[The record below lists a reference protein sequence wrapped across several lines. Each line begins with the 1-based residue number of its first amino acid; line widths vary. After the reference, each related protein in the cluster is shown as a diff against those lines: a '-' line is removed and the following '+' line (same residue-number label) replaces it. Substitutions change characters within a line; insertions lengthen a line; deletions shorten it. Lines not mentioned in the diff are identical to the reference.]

1 MSSRPLWAPD
11 PDQAAQ
17 TNLARFAA
25 GVGIDV
31 GADGGY
37 ERLHRWSVEDL
48 GGFWSAVWDF
58 CGVVASERGSAGVV
72 EAEHMSDVRFFDGA
86 RLNFAENLLAG
97 DDAETAMVFAN
108 EAGDYSETSR
118 GELRALVSRLAGA
131 MRAQGVGPGD
141 RVVCWMP
148 NVVEAYAVML
158 AAASIGAVFSSTSP
172 DFGTAGVLDRF
183 GQIEPVILI
192 AVDGYSYG
200 GQRFDCRERLAEIR
214 AGLPTVGVTVV
225 LNRTGL
231 DDPPSGTVD
240 FDAWIESH
248 PAGPIQFEQLPFDH
262 PLYVLY
268 SSGTTGR
275 PKCIVHR
282 AGGILLKHLCEH
294 QLHCDVRPG
303 DRVFY
308 FTTTGWMMWNWLASA
323 PASGAAAVV
332 WDGNP
337 VHPHPDTLFDLADRA
352 GVTLFGTSAR
362 YIDSLRKAGVS
373 PRRTHSLG
381 ALRTICSTGSPL
393 SPGAFGYIYNQV
405 KDDVHLASISGGT
418 DLCGC
423 LVAGDPT
430 GPVWSGEIQ
439 RPALGLDI
447 QVLDGDGSPLGRG
460 QFGELV
466 CASPF
471 PSQPLRFWGKGGD
484 ERYRA
489 AYYGRFEGRWH
500 QGDYICATEHG
511 GFVISGRSDAT
522 LNPGGVRIGTAEIYR
537 LVDAMDEVVESVV
550 VGQPVDGDTPAAG
563 EEGEAPVGGDTRVV
577 LFVKLADG
585 VVLDDDLEAAIRA
598 EIRAGA
604 TPRHVPEV
612 IGAVDDIPR
621 TRSGKTVELAVRDA
635 ICGRP
640 IANLEALANPEALD
654 QFRTNDNRP
663 AGPGAA

>member
-1 MSSRPLWAPD
+1 MGTRPLWTPD
-11 PDQAAQ
+11 RDKAAH
-17 TNLARFAA
+17 TNLARFSAAA
-25 GVGIDV
+25 GIDIV
-31 GADGGY
+31 AEGGY
-37 ERLHRWSVEDL
+37 ERLHRWSVQDP
-48 GGFWSAVWDF
+48 GAFWAAVWDF
-58 CGVVASERGSAGVV
+58 CGVVASERGSAPVV
-72 EAEHMSDVRFFDGA
+72 EAEHMADVRFFDGA
-86 RLNFAENLLAG
+86 RLNFAENLLHG
-97 DDAETAMVFAN
+97 VNDEVVMVFAD
-108 EAGDYSETSR
+108 ESGVYTKTSR
-118 GELRALVSRLAGA
+118 GQLRALVARLAGA

-141 RVVCWMP
+141 RVACWMP
-148 NVVEAYAVML
+148 NVPEAYAVML
-158 AAASIGAVFSSTSP
+158 AAASVGAVFSSTSP

-183 GQIEPVILI
+183 GQIEPVVLF
-192 AVDGYSYG
+192 AVDGYVYG
-200 GQRFDCRERLAEIR
+200 GQEFDCRERLGEIQ
-214 AGLPTVGVTVV
+214 AGLPTVEVTVV
-225 LNRTGL
+225 LSRL
-231 DDPPSGTVD
+231 HSEQCPPEGTVD
-240 FDAWIESH
+240 FDAWIEPH
-248 PAGPIQFEQLPFDH
+248 PPGAIQFEQLPFDH

-323 PASGAAAVV
+323 LASGAAAVV

-337 VHPHPDTLFDLADRA
+337 VHPSPYTLFDLVDRA

-362 YIDSLRKAGVS
+362 YIDSLRKARVA
-373 PRRTHSLG
+373 PRRTHGLST
-381 ALRTICSTGSPL
+381 LRTICSTGSPL
-393 SPGAFGYIYNQV
+393 SPDGFDYVYQEV
-405 KDDVHLASISGGT
+405 KADVHMASISGGT

-430 GPVWSGEIQ
+430 APVWSGEIQ

-447 QVLDGDGSPLGRG
+447 QVLDGDGSRLEIG

-466 CASPF
+466 CSSPF
-471 PSQPLRFWGKGGD
+471 PSQPLRFWGEGGD

-489 AYYGRFEGRWH
+489 AYFDRFEGRWH

-550 VGQPVDGDTPAAG
+550 VGQPVN
-563 EEGEAPVGGDTRVV
+563 GDTRVV
-577 LFVKLADG
+577 LFVKLMEG
-585 VVLDDDLEAAIRA
+585 IRLDEELQAAIRTI
-598 EIRAGA
+598 IRAGA
-604 TPRHVPEV
+604 SPRHVPEV
-612 IGAVDDIPR
+612 ICAVDDIPR

-640 IANLEALANPEALD
+640 IVNIEALDNPEALD
-654 QFRTNDNRP
+654 HFRNRP
-663 AGPGAA
+663 ELV

>member
-1 MSSRPLWAPD
+1 MSSRPLWV
-11 PDQAAQ
+11 PDQDQ
-17 TNLARFAA
+17 VSHTNLARFAA
-25 GVGIDV
+25 GVGIDI
-31 GADGGY
+31 AASGGF

-48 GGFWSAVWDF
+48 SGFWSAVWNF
-58 CGVVASERGSAGVV
+58 CGVVASEQGSAVV
-72 EAEHMSDVRFFDGA
+72 VKAEHNADVRFFDGA

-97 DDAETAMVFAN
+97 DDSEVALVFAD
-108 EAGDYSETSR
+108 ESGVYTEVSR
-118 GELRALVSRLAGA
+118 AELRGLVSRLAGA

-141 RVVCWMP
+141 RVACWMP
-148 NVVEAYAVML
+148 NVPEAYAVML

-183 GQIEPVILI
+183 GQIEPVLLF
-192 AVDGYSYG
+192 AVDGYVYG
-200 GQRFDCRERLAEIR
+200 GQRFDCQKRLAEIR
-214 AGLPTVGVTVV
+214 AGLPTVAVTVV
-225 LNRTGL
+225 LNRLGL
-231 DDPPSGTVD
+231 GERPPEGTVD

-248 PAGPIQFEQLPFDH
+248 STGSIQFEQLPFDH

-294 QLHCDVRPG
+294 QLHGDVRPG

-323 PASGAAAVV
+323 LASRAAAVA

-337 VHPHPDTLFDLADRA
+337 AHPGPEVLFDLVDRA
-352 GVTLFGTSAR
+352 GVTLFGVSAR
-362 YIDSLRKAGVS
+362 YIYSMRKAGVF
-373 PRRTHSLG
+373 PRRSHRLSS
-381 ALRTICSTGSPL
+381 LRTICSTGSPL
-393 SPGAFGYIYNQV
+393 APEGFDYVYEEV
-405 KDDVHLASISGGT
+405 KADVHLASISGGT

-447 QVLDGDGSPLGRG
+447 EVLDGDGSTTGPG

-471 PSQPLRFWGKGGD
+471 PSQPLSFWGPGGD

-489 AYYGRFEGRWH
+489 AYYERFKGRWH
-500 QGDYICATEHG
+500 QGDYVCSTVHG

-537 LVDAMDEVVESVV
+537 LVDAMDEVVECVV
-550 VGQPVDGDTPAAG
+550 VGQPMD
-563 EEGEAPVGGDTRVV
+563 GDTRVV
-577 LFVKLADG
+577 LFVKLSDG
-585 VVLDDDLEAAIRA
+585 VGLDDGLKASIRA
-598 EIRAGA
+598 SIRAGA
-604 TPRHVPEV
+604 TPRHVPAV
-612 IGAVDDIPR
+612 ICAVNDIPR

-635 ICGRP
+635 ISGRP
-640 IANLEALANPEALD
+640 IANIEALANPEALD
-654 QFRTNDNRP
+654 CFRNRP
-663 AGPGAA
+663 ELAWPRIS

>member
-1 MSSRPLWAPD
+1 MSSQPLWVPD
-11 PDQAAQ
+11 GDLAAQ

-25 GVGIDV
+25 GVGIDI
-31 GADGGY
+31 GADGGFQ
-37 ERLHRWSVEDL
+37 RLHRWSVEDL

-58 CGVVASERGSAGVV
+58 CGVVASERGSASVV
-72 EAEHMSDVRFFDGA
+72 EAEHMADVRFFDGA

-97 DDAETAMVFAN
+97 ADDETAMVFAD
-108 EAGDYSETSR
+108 ESGAHSEISR
-118 GELRALVSRLAGA
+118 GQLRAMVSRLAGA
-131 MRAQGVGPGD
+131 MRADGVGPGD
-141 RVVCWMP
+141 RVACWMP
-148 NVVEAYAVML
+148 NVPEAYAVML
-158 AAASIGAVFSSTSP
+158 AAASVGAVFSSTSP

-183 GQIEPVILI
+183 GQIEPVVLF
-192 AVDGYSYG
+192 AVDGYVYG
-200 GQRFDCRERLAEIR
+200 GQRFDCRDRLAEIR
-214 AGLPTVGVTVV
+214 AGLPTVAATVV
-225 LNRTGL
+225 LNRLGL
-231 DDPPSGTVD
+231 GEGPPQGTVD
-240 FDAWIESH
+240 FDAWLEPH
-248 PAGPIQFEQLPFDH
+248 PAGPLHFEQLPFDH

-303 DRVFY
+303 DRALY

-323 PASGAAAVV
+323 LASGAAAVV

-337 VHPHPDTLFDLADRA
+337 AHPSLDALFDVVDRA

-362 YIDSLRKAGVS
+362 YIDSLRKAEMS
-373 PRRTHSLG
+373 PRRTHGLG
-381 ALRTICSTGSPL
+381 TLRTICSTGSPL
-393 SPGAFGYIYNQV
+393 SPDGFNYVYDQV
-405 KDDVHLASISGGT
+405 KADVHLASISGGT

-430 GPVWSGEIQ
+430 SPVWPGEIQ

-447 QVLDGDGSPLGRG
+447 EVLDADGSPLGPG

-466 CASPF
+466 CSSPF
-471 PSQPLRFWGKGGD
+471 PSQPLRFWGEGGE

-489 AYYGRFEGRWH
+489 AYYERFGGRWH

-550 VGQPVDGDTPAAG
+550 VGQPVDGDT
-563 EEGEAPVGGDTRVV
+563 RVV
-577 LFVKLADG
+577 LFVKLVEG
-585 VVLDDDLEAAIRA
+585 VPLDDALEAAIRVA
-598 EIRAGA
+598 IRTGA
-604 TPRHVPEV
+604 TPRHVPAV
-612 IGAVDDIPR
+612 ICAVDDIPR

-635 ICGRP
+635 VRGRP
-640 IANLEALANPEALD
+640 IVNLEALANPEALD
-654 QFRTNDNRP
+654 HFRNRP
-663 AGPGAA
+663 ELA

>member
-1 MSSRPLWAPD
+1 MGSRPLWTPD

-17 TNLARFAA
+17 TNLIRFAA
-25 GVGIDV
+25 EVGIDIA
-31 GADGGY
+31 ADGGF
-37 ERLHRWSVEDL
+37 ERLHRWSVDEP
-48 GGFWSAVWDF
+48 GRFWSAVWDF
-58 CGVVASERGSAGVV
+58 CGVVASQRGSAPMVG
-72 EAEHMSDVRFFDGA
+72 AEHMADVRFFDGA
-86 RLNFAENLLAG
+86 RLNFAENLLKG
-97 DDAETAMVFAN
+97 DDDEIALVFAD
-108 EAGDYSETSR
+108 ESGAYTETTR
-118 GELRALVSRLAGA
+118 GQLRALVSRLAAA
-131 MRAQGVGPGD
+131 MRAEGVGPGD
-141 RVVCWMP
+141 RVACWLP
-148 NVVEAYAVML
+148 NVPEAYAVML
-158 AAASIGAVFSSTSP
+158 AAASVGAVFSSTSP
-172 DFGTAGVLDRF
+172 DFGAAGVLDRF
-183 GQIEPVILI
+183 GQIEPKLLV
-192 AVDGYSYG
+192 AVDGYAYG
-200 GQRFDCRERLAEIR
+200 GQRFDCTDRLAEIR
-214 AGLPTVGVTVV
+214 DGLSSLAATVV
-225 LNRTGL
+225 LNRTGS
-231 DDPPSGTVD
+231 DGPPKGAVD
-240 FDAWIESH
+240 FDAWIEPH
-248 PAGPIQFEQLPFDH
+248 PAGSIPFEQFPFDH

-323 PASGAAAVV
+323 LASRAAAVV

-337 VHPHPDTLFDLADRA
+337 VHPKPDTLFDMADQA

-373 PRRTHSLG
+373 PRQTHRLST
-381 ALRTICSTGSPL
+381 LRTICSTGSPL
-393 SPGAFGYIYNQV
+393 SPDGFDHVYNEV
-405 KDDVHLASISGGT
+405 KADIHLASISGGT

-430 GPVWSGEIQ
+430 SPVWPGEIQ

-447 QVLDGDGSPLGRG
+447 KVLGGDGTPLGPG

-466 CASPF
+466 CSSPF
-471 PSQPLRFWGKGGD
+471 PSQPLRFWGEGGD

-489 AYYGRFEGRWH
+489 AYYERFEGRWH

-511 GFVISGRSDAT
+511 GYVISGRSDAT

-550 VGQPVDGDTPAAG
+550 VGQPVDGDT
-563 EEGEAPVGGDTRVV
+563 RVV

-585 VVLDDDLEAAIRA
+585 AVLDDELQAAVRAAIRA
-598 EIRAGA
+598 GA
-604 TPRHVPEV
+604 SPRHVPAV

-635 ICGRP
+635 ICGHP
-640 IANLEALANPEALD
+640 ITNIEALANPEALD
-654 QFRTNDNRP
+654 HFRNRP
-663 AGPGAA
+663 ELA

>member
-1 MSSRPLWAPD
+1 MGSRPLWTPD
-11 PDQAAQ
+11 PEKAAQ

-25 GVGIDV
+25 VQGFDL
-31 GADGGY
+31 AAEEGY
-37 ERLHRWSVEDL
+37 ERLHRWSVDEL
-48 GGFWSAVWDF
+48 GAFWSAVWDF
-58 CGVVASERGSAGVV
+58 CGVVASERGSAPVV
-72 EAEHMSDVRFFDGA
+72 EAEHMADTRFFDGA

-97 DDAETAMVFAN
+97 GDGEIALVFADESGIYAET
-108 EAGDYSETSR
+108 TR
-118 GELRALVSRLAGA
+118 GQLRAQVSRLAEA
-131 MRAQGVGPGD
+131 MRAEGVGPGD
-141 RVVCWMP
+141 RVACWLP
-148 NVVEAYAVML
+148 NVGEAYAVML
-158 AAASIGAVFSSTSP
+158 AAASVGAVFSSTSP

-183 GQIEPVILI
+183 GQIEPRLLF
-192 AVDGYSYG
+192 AVDGYDYG
-200 GQRFDCRERLAEIR
+200 GQRFDCTERLAEIR
-214 AGLPTVGVTVV
+214 AGLPSLAATVV
-225 LNRTGL
+225 LNRTGS
-231 DDPPSGTVD
+231 DGPPEGTVD
-240 FDAWIESH
+240 FDAWIEPH
-248 PAGPIQFEQLPFDH
+248 PTGAIQFEQLPFDH

-323 PASGAAAVV
+323 LSSRAAAVV

-337 VHPHPDTLFDLADRA
+337 VHPKPDTLFDLADQA
-352 GVTLFGTSAR
+352 GITLFGTSAR

-373 PRRTHSLG
+373 PRRTHRLST
-381 ALRTICSTGSPL
+381 LRTICSTGSPL
-393 SPGAFGYIYNQV
+393 SPDGFDYVYNEV
-405 KDDVHLASISGGT
+405 KADVHLASISGGT

-430 GPVWSGEIQ
+430 APVWTGEIQ

-447 QVLDGDGSPLGRG
+447 EVLDSDGTPHGPG

-466 CASPF
+466 CSSPF
-471 PSQPLRFWGKGGD
+471 PSQPLRFWGEGGD

-489 AYYGRFEGRWH
+489 AYYERFEGRWH

-537 LVDAMDEVVESVV
+537 LVDAMDEVAESVV
-550 VGQPVDGDTPAAG
+550 VGQPV
-563 EEGEAPVGGDTRVV
+563 GGDIRVV

-585 VVLDDDLEAAIRA
+585 VALDDNLEASIRAAIRA
-598 EIRAGA
+598 GA
-604 TPRHVPEV
+604 SPRHVPAV
-612 IGAVDDIPR
+612 IAAVDDIPR

-635 ICGRP
+635 ISGRP
-640 IANLEALANPEALD
+640 ITNIEALANPEALD
-654 QFRTNDNRP
+654 HFRNR
-663 AGPGAA
+663 AV

>member
-1 MSSRPLWAPD
+1 MLDR
-11 PDQAAQ
+11 DQASQ

-25 GVGIDV
+25 GVGIDL
-31 GADGGY
+31 GADRGY

-58 CGVVASERGSAGVV
+58 CGVVASDRGSVAVV
-72 EAEHMSDVRFFDGA
+72 EADHNADVRFFPDA
-86 RLNFAENLLAG
+86 RLNFAENLLDGG
-97 DDAETAMVFAN
+97 DDDIAMVFAD
-108 EAGDYSETSR
+108 ESGAHIETTR
-118 GELRALVSRLAGA
+118 GHLRALVSRLASA
-131 MRAQGVGPGD
+131 MRAQGVSPGD
-141 RVVCWMP
+141 RVACWMP
-148 NVVEAYAVML
+148 NVPEAYAVML
-158 AAASIGAVFSSTSP
+158 ASASVGAVFSSTSP

-183 GQIEPVILI
+183 GQIEPVILF
-192 AVDGYSYG
+192 AVDGYVYG
-200 GQRFDCRERLAEIR
+200 GNQFDCRERLAEVR
-214 AGLPTVGVTVV
+214 AGLPTLAATVM
-225 LNRTGL
+225 LNRTGPG
-231 DDPPSGTVD
+231 DPPEGTED
-240 FDAWIESH
+240 FDAWIEPH

-323 PASGAAAVV
+323 MASGAAAVV

-337 VHPHPDTLFDLADRA
+337 AHPSLDALFDVVDRA

-362 YIDSLRKAGVS
+362 YIDSLRKAGMS
-373 PRRTHSLG
+373 PRHTHRLD
-381 ALRTICSTGSPL
+381 ALRTVCSTGSPL
-393 SPGAFGYIYNQV
+393 SPDGFEYIYSQV
-405 KDDVHLASISGGT
+405 KTDVHLASISGGT

-447 QVLDGDGSPLGRG
+447 QVLDGDGSPLGPG

-466 CASPF
+466 CSSPF
-471 PSQPLRFWGKGGD
+471 PSQPLRFWGEGGD

-489 AYYGRFEGRWH
+489 AYFEQFEGRWH
-500 QGDYICATEHG
+500 QGDYISASDHG

-537 LVDAMDEVVESVV
+537 LVDAMEEVVESVV
-550 VGQPVDGDTPAAG
+550 VGQPVDGDT
-563 EEGEAPVGGDTRVV
+563 RVV
-577 LFVKLADG
+577 LFVKLVEG
-585 VVLDDDLEAAIRA
+585 VDLDEELQAAIRA
-598 EIRAGA
+598 AIRAGA
-604 TPRHVPEV
+604 TPRHVPAV
-612 IGAVDDIPR
+612 ICAVDDIPR

-635 ICGRP
+635 IRGQS
-640 IANLEALANPEALD
+640 IANIEALDNPEALD
-654 QFRTNDNRP
+654 YFRNRSEL
-663 AGPGAA
+663 A

>member
-1 MSSRPLWAPD
+1 MGSHPLWTPNRDKVAH
-11 PDQAAQ
+11 
-17 TNLARFAA
+17 TSLARFAA
-25 GVGIDV
+25 GVGFDIV
-31 GADGGY
+31 ADGGY
-37 ERLHRWSVEDL
+37 ERLHRWSVDDL

-58 CGVVASERGSAGVV
+58 CGVVASEQGSAPVV
-72 EAEHMSDVRFFDGA
+72 DAEHMADVRFFNGA
-86 RLNFAENLLAG
+86 RLNFAENLLDGG
-97 DDAETAMVFAN
+97 DDEIAVVFAD
-108 EAGDYSETSR
+108 ESGVYTETTR
-118 GELRALVSRLAGA
+118 GQLRALVSRLAGA

-141 RVVCWMP
+141 RVACWMP
-148 NVVEAYAVML
+148 NVPEAYAVML
-158 AAASIGAVFSSTSP
+158 AAASVGAVFSSTSP
-172 DFGTAGVLDRF
+172 DFGAAGVLDRF
-183 GQIEPVILI
+183 GQIEPVMLF
-192 AVDGYSYG
+192 AVDGYVYG
-200 GQRFDCRERLAEIR
+200 GQRFDCRERPGQIQ
-214 AGLPTVGVTVV
+214 AGLPTVEVTVV
-225 LNRTGL
+225 LNRS
-231 DDPPSGTVD
+231 DPHHDPPEDTVD
-240 FDAWIESH
+240 FNAWIESH
-248 PAGPIQFEQLPFDH
+248 LPGPIQFEQLPFDH

-303 DRVFY
+303 DRVLY
-308 FTTTGWMMWNWLASA
+308 FTTTGWMMWNWLASSL
-323 PASGAAAVV
+323 ASGAAAVV

-337 VHPHPDTLFDLADRA
+337 VHPSPDTLFDLVDRA

-373 PRRTHSLG
+373 PRRTHRLG
-381 ALRTICSTGSPL
+381 TLRTICSTGSPL
-393 SPGAFGYIYNQV
+393 SPDGFDYVYRQV
-405 KDDVHLASISGGT
+405 KADVHLASISGGT

-430 GPVWSGEIQ
+430 APVWSGEIQ

-447 QVLDGDGSPLGRG
+447 QVLDGDGSPLGPG
-460 QFGELV
+460 QFGEMV
-466 CASPF
+466 CSSPF
-471 PSQPLRFWGKGGD
+471 PSQPLRFWGEGGD

-489 AYYGRFEGRWH
+489 AYFERFEGRWH

-550 VGQPVDGDTPAAG
+550 VGQPVDGDT
-563 EEGEAPVGGDTRVV
+563 RVV

-585 VVLDDDLEAAIRA
+585 IRLDDRLEAAIRA
-598 EIRAGA
+598 VIRAGA
-604 TPRHVPEV
+604 TPRHVPAV

-635 ICGRP
+635 IGGRP
-640 IANLEALANPEALD
+640 IANIEALANPEALEE
-654 QFRTNDNRP
+654 FRRARALLDE
-663 AGPGAA
+663 

>member
-1 MSSRPLWAPD
+1 MNSRPLWAPD
-11 PDQAAQ
+11 RDQAAQ
-17 TNLARFAA
+17 TNLARFAT
-25 GVGIDV
+25 GVGIDI
-31 GADGGY
+31 GAEGGFQ
-37 ERLHRWSVEDL
+37 RLHRWSVEEL

-58 CGVVASERGSAGVV
+58 CGVVASERGSASVV
-72 EAEHMSDVRFFDGA
+72 VSEHMADVRFFDGA

-97 DDAETAMVFAN
+97 AGDEIAIVFAD
-108 EAGDYSETSR
+108 ESGSYSETSR

-141 RVVCWMP
+141 RVACWMP
-148 NVVEAYAVML
+148 NVPEAYAVML
-158 AAASIGAVFSSTSP
+158 AAASVGAVFSSTSP

-183 GQIEPVILI
+183 GQIEPVVLF
-192 AVDGYSYG
+192 AVDGYVYG
-200 GQRFDCRERLAEIR
+200 GQRFDCRDRLAEIR
-214 AGLPTVGVTVV
+214 GGLPTVAATVV
-225 LNRTGL
+225 LDRLGL
-231 DDPPSGTVD
+231 GERPPQGTVG
-240 FDAWIESH
+240 FDAWLE
-248 PAGPIQFEQLPFDH
+248 PYRAGPIHFEQLPFDH

-294 QLHCDVRPG
+294 QLHCDVRSG

-323 PASGAAAVV
+323 MASGAAAVV

-337 VHPHPDTLFDLADRA
+337 VHPSPDTLFDLVDRA
-352 GVTLFGTSAR
+352 GITLFGTSAR
-362 YIDSLRKAGVS
+362 FIDSLRKAGVS
-373 PRRTHSLG
+373 PRSTHRLNR
-381 ALRTICSTGSPL
+381 LRTICSTGSPL
-393 SPGAFGYIYNQV
+393 SPDGFDYVYREV

-430 GPVWSGEIQ
+430 APVWTGEIQ

-447 QVLDGDGSPLGRG
+447 QVLDGHGSPLGPG

-466 CASPF
+466 CSSPF
-471 PSQPLRFWGKGGD
+471 PSQPLRFWGEGGD

-489 AYYGRFEGRWH
+489 AYFDRFEGRWH

-550 VGQPVDGDTPAAG
+550 VGQPID
-563 EEGEAPVGGDTRVV
+563 GDTRVV
-577 LFVKLADG
+577 LFVKLADSIR
-585 VVLDDDLEAAIRA
+585 LDEELQAAIRA
-598 EIRAGA
+598 VIRAGA
-604 TPRHVPEV
+604 SPRHVPAV
-612 IGAVDDIPR
+612 ICAVDDIPR

-635 ICGRP
+635 VGGRP
-640 IANLEALANPEALD
+640 IVNIEALANPEALD
-654 QFRTNDNRP
+654 HFRNRP
-663 AGPGAA
+663 ELA

>member
-1 MSSRPLWAPD
+1 MSRPPLWAPD
-11 PDQAAQ
+11 RDQVLQ

-25 GVGIDV
+25 EVGIDIA
-31 GADGGY
+31 ADGGY
-37 ERLHRWSVEDL
+37 ERLHRWSVEDG

-58 CGVVASERGSAGVV
+58 GGVVASERGSTTVV
-72 EAEHMSDVRFFDGA
+72 EAEHLADVRFFEGA
-86 RLNFAENLLAG
+86 RLNFAENLLDG
-97 DDAETAMVFAN
+97 RDADTAIIFAD
-108 EAGDYSETSR
+108 ESGAHIEMSR
-118 GELRALVSRLAGA
+118 GELRVLVSRLAGA
-131 MRAQGVGPGD
+131 MRAAGVEPGD
-141 RVVCWMP
+141 RVACWMP
-148 NVVEAYAVML
+148 NVPEAYAVML
-158 AAASIGAVFSSTSP
+158 ATASVGAVFSSTSP

-183 GQIEPVILI
+183 GQIEPVMLF
-192 AVDGYSYG
+192 AVDGYVYG
-200 GQRFDCRERLAEIR
+200 GQRFDCRERLAQIS
-214 AGLPTVGVTVV
+214 AGLPTVVTTVV
-225 LNRTGL
+225 LNRTGTGES
-231 DDPPSGTVD
+231 PPVGAAD
-240 FDAWIESH
+240 FDDWIEPH
-248 PAGPIQFEQLPFDH
+248 VAGPIDFEQLPFDH

-308 FTTTGWMMWNWLASA
+308 FTTTGWMMWNWLASTL
-323 PASGAAAVV
+323 ASGAAAVV

-337 VHPHPDTLFDLADRA
+337 AHPSLDALFDMVDRA

-362 YIDSLRKAGVS
+362 YIDSLRKAAMS
-373 PRRTHSLG
+373 PRRTHNLG
-381 ALRTICSTGSPL
+381 TLRTICSTGSPL
-393 SPGAFGYIYNQV
+393 SPDGFDYAYEQV
-405 KDDVHLASISGGT
+405 KADVHLASISGGT

-430 GPVWSGEIQ
+430 APVWPGEIQ

-447 QVLDGDGSPLGRG
+447 QVLGRDGTPQQPG

-466 CASPF
+466 CSSPF
-471 PSQPLRFWGKGGD
+471 PSQPLRFWGGGGD

-489 AYYGRFEGRWH
+489 AYYERFEGRWH

-511 GFVISGRSDAT
+511 GYVISGRSDAT

-550 VGQPVDGDTPAAG
+550 VGQPVDGDT
-563 EEGEAPVGGDTRVV
+563 RVV
-577 LFVKLADG
+577 LFVKLVEGAH
-585 VVLDDDLEAAIRA
+585 LDDDLEAAIRA
-598 EIRAGA
+598 NIRSGA
-604 TPRHVPEV
+604 TPRHVPAV

-621 TRSGKTVELAVRDA
+621 TRSGKTVELAVLDA

-640 IANLEALANPEALD
+640 IANIEALANPEALD
-654 QFRTNDNRP
+654 HFRNRP
-663 AGPGAA
+663 ELA

>member
-11 PDQAAQ
+11 GDQASQ
-17 TNLARFAA
+17 TNLARFGA
-25 GVGIDV
+25 GVGIDI

-37 ERLHRWSVEDL
+37 DRLHRWSVEDL

-58 CGVVASERGSAGVV
+58 CGVVASERGSAPVV
-72 EAEHMSDVRFFDGA
+72 GAEHMADVRFFDGA

-97 DDAETAMVFAN
+97 DDDHTAMVFAD
-108 EAGDYSETSR
+108 ESGAHAEMSR

-131 MRAQGVGPGD
+131 MRAQGVGSGD
-141 RVVCWMP
+141 RVACWMP
-148 NVVEAYAVML
+148 NVPEAYAVML
-158 AAASIGAVFSSTSP
+158 AASSVGALFSSTSP
-172 DFGTAGVLDRF
+172 DFGAAGVLDRF
-183 GQIEPVILI
+183 GQIEPVLLF
-192 AVDGYSYG
+192 AVDGYDYG
-200 GQRFDCRERLAEIR
+200 GQRFDCRERLVQIR
-214 AGLPTVGVTVV
+214 AGLPTVAVTVV
-225 LNRTGL
+225 LNRTGGEG
-231 DDPPSGTVD
+231 PPDGAAD
-240 FDAWIESH
+240 FDAWIEPHLS
-248 PAGPIQFEQLPFDH
+248 GPIRFEQLPFDH

-282 AGGILLKHLCEH
+282 AGGVLLKHLCEH

-323 PASGAAAVV
+323 LASQATAVV

-337 VHPHPDTLFDLADRA
+337 AYPGPDALFDVVDRA
-352 GVTLFGTSAR
+352 GVTLFGVSAR

-373 PRRTHSLG
+373 PRRTHRLST
-381 ALRTICSTGSPL
+381 LRTICSTGSPL
-393 SPGAFGYIYNQV
+393 SPDGFDYVYDQV
-405 KDDVHLASISGGT
+405 KADVHLASISGGT

-430 GPVWSGEIQ
+430 GPVWPGEIQ
-439 RPALGLDI
+439 RPALGMAIEVVDS
-447 QVLDGDGSPLGRG
+447 GGSPLGPG

-471 PSQPLRFWGKGGD
+471 PSQPLRFWGEGGD

-489 AYYGRFEGRWH
+489 AYYERFEGRWH

-537 LVDAMDEVVESVV
+537 LVDAMDEVAESVV
-550 VGQPVDGDTPAAG
+550 VGQPMV
-563 EEGEAPVGGDTRVV
+563 GDTRVV
-577 LFVKLADG
+577 LFVKLADC
-585 VVLDDDLEAAIRA
+585 VHLDDGLEAAIRA
-598 EIRAGA
+598 NIRAGA
-604 TPRHVPEV
+604 SPRHVPAV
-612 IGAVDDIPR
+612 ICAVDDIPR
-621 TRSGKTVELAVRDA
+621 TRSGKTMELAVRDA
-635 ICGRP
+635 ISGRP
-640 IANLEALANPEALD
+640 IANIEALANPEALD
-654 QFRTNDNRP
+654 YFRNRP
-663 AGPGAA
+663 ELA

>member
-1 MSSRPLWAPD
+1 MSSRPLWAPGR
-11 PDQAAQ
+11 DQASQ

-25 GVGIDV
+25 GVGIDI
-31 GADGGY
+31 GANGGY

-58 CGVVASERGSAGVV
+58 CGVVASERGSAPVV
-72 EAEHMSDVRFFDGA
+72 EADYMADVRFFDGA
-86 RLNFAENLLAG
+86 RLNFAENLLSG
-97 DDAETAMVFAN
+97 DDEETAMVFVDESGAHA
-108 EAGDYSETSR
+108 EMSW
-118 GELRALVSRLAGA
+118 GELRALVSRLAGT
-131 MRAQGVGPGD
+131 MRALGVGPSD
-141 RVVCWMP
+141 RVACWMP
-148 NVVEAYAVML
+148 NVPEAYAVML

-183 GQIEPVILI
+183 GQIEPVMLF
-192 AVDGYSYG
+192 AVDGYVYG
-200 GQRFDCRERLAEIR
+200 GQRFDCRERLVEIR
-214 AGLPTVGVTVV
+214 AGLPTVAATVV
-225 LNRTGL
+225 LDRSGGG
-231 DDPPSGTVD
+231 DPPDGTVD
-240 FDAWIESH
+240 FDAWIEPH
-248 PAGPIQFEQLPFDH
+248 PAGPIRFEQLPFDH

-282 AGGILLKHLCEH
+282 AGGVLLKHLCEH

-323 PASGAAAVV
+323 LASKAAAVV

-337 VHPHPDTLFDLADRA
+337 AHPGPDALFDLVDRA
-352 GVTLFGTSAR
+352 GVTLFGVSAR

-373 PRRTHSLG
+373 PRRSHRLST
-381 ALRTICSTGSPL
+381 LRTICSTGSPL
-393 SPGAFGYIYNQV
+393 SSDGFDYVYSQV
-405 KDDVHLASISGGT
+405 KGDVHLASISGGT

-423 LVAGDPT
+423 LVAGDPS

-447 QVLDGDGSPLGRG
+447 QVVNGHGSPLGAG

-471 PSQPLRFWGKGGD
+471 PSQPLRFWGEGGH

-489 AYYGRFEGRWH
+489 AYYERFEGRWH
-500 QGDYICATEHG
+500 QGDYISATEHG

-537 LVDAMDEVVESVV
+537 LVDAMDDVVESVV
-550 VGQPVDGDTPAAG
+550 VGQPMVGDSPVVFQ
-563 EEGEAPVGGDTRVV
+563 EGKDPTGSDTRVV
-577 LFVKLADG
+577 LFVKLVEG
-585 VVLDDDLEAAIRA
+585 VRLDDGLEAAIRA
-598 EIRAGA
+598 NIRAGA
-604 TPRHVPEV
+604 SPRHVPAV
-612 IGAVDDIPR
+612 ICAVDDIPR

-635 ICGRP
+635 ISGRP
-640 IANLEALANPEALD
+640 IANIEALANPEALD
-654 QFRTNDNRP
+654 FFRNRP
-663 AGPGAA
+663 ELA

>member
-1 MSSRPLWAPD
+1 MGTRPLWTPD
-11 PDQAAQ
+11 RDKAAH
-17 TNLARFAA
+17 TNLARFGAAA
-25 GVGIDV
+25 GIDIV
-31 GADGGY
+31 AEGGY
-37 ERLHRWSVEDL
+37 ERLHRWSVQDP
-48 GGFWSAVWDF
+48 GAFWAAVWDF
-58 CGVVASERGSAGVV
+58 CGVVASERGSAPVV
-72 EAEHMSDVRFFDGA
+72 EAEHMADVRFFDGA
-86 RLNFAENLLAG
+86 RLNFAENLLDGG
-97 DDAETAMVFAN
+97 DDEVAMVFAD
-108 EAGDYSETSR
+108 ESGVYTETTR
-118 GELRALVSRLAGA
+118 GQLRALVSRLAGA

-141 RVVCWMP
+141 RVACWMP
-148 NVVEAYAVML
+148 NVPEAYAVML
-158 AAASIGAVFSSTSP
+158 AAASVGAVFSSTSP

-183 GQIEPVILI
+183 GQIEPVVLF
-192 AVDGYSYG
+192 AVDGYVYG
-200 GQRFDCRERLAEIR
+200 GQEFDCRERLGEIQ
-214 AGLPTVGVTVV
+214 AGLPTVEVTVV
-225 LNRTGL
+225 LSRL
-231 DDPPSGTVD
+231 HSEQSPPEGTVD
-240 FDAWIESH
+240 FDAWIEPH
-248 PAGPIQFEQLPFDH
+248 PPGAIQFEQLSFDH

-323 PASGAAAVV
+323 LASGAAAVV

-337 VHPHPDTLFDLADRA
+337 VHPSPDTLFDLVDRA

-362 YIDSLRKAGVS
+362 YIDSLRKARVA
-373 PRRTHSLG
+373 PRRTHRLS

-393 SPGAFGYIYNQV
+393 SPDGFDYVYQEV
-405 KDDVHLASISGGT
+405 KADVHMASISGGT

-430 GPVWSGEIQ
+430 APVWPGEIQ

-447 QVLDGDGSPLGRG
+447 QVLDGDGSRFEIG

-466 CASPF
+466 CSSPF
-471 PSQPLRFWGKGGD
+471 PSQPLRFWGEGGD

-489 AYYGRFEGRWH
+489 AYFDRFEGRWH

-537 LVDAMDEVVESVV
+537 LVDAMDDVVESVV
-550 VGQPVDGDTPAAG
+550 VGQPVDGDT
-563 EEGEAPVGGDTRVV
+563 RVV
-577 LFVKLADG
+577 LFVKLMEG
-585 VVLDDDLEAAIRA
+585 IRLDEELQTAIRTI
-598 EIRAGA
+598 IRAGA
-604 TPRHVPEV
+604 SPRHVPEV
-612 IGAVDDIPR
+612 ICAVDDIPR

-640 IANLEALANPEALD
+640 IVNIEALDNPEALD
-654 QFRTNDNRP
+654 HFRNRP
-663 AGPGAA
+663 ELV

>member
-1 MSSRPLWAPD
+1 MSSRPLWVPD
-11 PDQAAQ
+11 GDQVSQ

-25 GVGIDV
+25 GVGIDL
-31 GADGGY
+31 GADRGY
-37 ERLHRWSVEDL
+37 KRLHRWSVEDL

-58 CGVVASERGSAGVV
+58 CGVVASERGSAPVV
-72 EAEHMSDVRFFDGA
+72 RADHMVDVRFFDGA

-97 DDAETAMVFAN
+97 DDAETAMVFAD
-108 EAGDYSETSR
+108 ESGVYTETTR
-118 GELRALVSRLAGA
+118 GQLRSLVSRLASA
-131 MRAQGVGPGD
+131 MRAQGVRPGD
-141 RVVCWMP
+141 RVACWMP
-148 NVVEAYAVML
+148 NVPEAYAVML
-158 AAASIGAVFSSTSP
+158 AAASVGAVFSSTSP
-172 DFGTAGVLDRF
+172 DFGAAGVLDRF
-183 GQIEPVILI
+183 GQIEPVILF
-192 AVDGYSYG
+192 AVDGYDYG

-214 AGLPTVGVTVV
+214 DGLPTVGVTVV

-231 DDPPSGTVD
+231 DDPPSATVD

-323 PASGAAAVV
+323 LASGAAAVV

-373 PRRTHSLG
+373 PRQTHRLST
-381 ALRTICSTGSPL
+381 LRTICSTGSPL
-393 SPGAFGYIYNQV
+393 SPDAFGYIYNQV
-405 KDDVHLASISGGT
+405 KADVHLASISGGT

-423 LVAGDPT
+423 LAAGDPT
-430 GPVWSGEIQ
+430 SPVWTGEIQ

-447 QVLDGDGSPLGRG
+447 QVLDGDGSHLGPG

-471 PSQPLRFWGKGGD
+471 PSQPLKFWGKGGE
-484 ERYRA
+484 ERYRT
-489 AYYGRFEGRWH
+489 AYYERFEGRWH

-550 VGQPVDGDTPAAG
+550 VGQPTD
-563 EEGEAPVGGDTRVV
+563 GDTRVV
-577 LFVKLADG
+577 LFVKLAEG
-585 VVLDDDLEAAIRA
+585 VGFHEGLEAAIRA
-598 EIRAGA
+598 AIRAGA
-604 TPRHVPEV
+604 SPRHVPAV
-612 IGAVDDIPR
+612 ICEVDDIPR

-640 IANLEALANPEALD
+640 ISNIEALANPEALD
-654 QFRTNDNRP
+654 YFRNRP
-663 AGPGAA
+663 ELA

>member
-11 PDQAAQ
+11 GDQAAQ

-25 GVGIDV
+25 GVGIDI

-37 ERLHRWSVEDL
+37 QWLHRWSVDDL

-58 CGVVASERGSAGVV
+58 CGVVASERGSASVE
-72 EAEHMSDVRFFDGA
+72 EAEHMADVRFFDGA

-97 DDAETAMVFAN
+97 ADDEITMVFAD
-108 EAGDYSETSR
+108 ESGAHSETSR

-131 MRAQGVGPGD
+131 MRAQGVGSGD
-141 RVVCWMP
+141 RVACWMP
-148 NVVEAYAVML
+148 NVPEAYAVML
-158 AAASIGAVFSSTSP
+158 AAASVGAVFSSTSP

-183 GQIEPVILI
+183 GQIEPAVLFS
-192 AVDGYSYG
+192 VDGYVYG
-200 GQRFDCRERLAEIR
+200 GQRFDCRDRLAEIR
-214 AGLPTVGVTVV
+214 AGLPTVAATVV
-225 LNRTGL
+225 LNRLGL
-231 DDPPSGTVD
+231 GEGPPQGTVD
-240 FDAWIESH
+240 FDAWLEPH
-248 PAGPIQFEQLPFDH
+248 PAGSIHYEQLPFDH

-303 DRVFY
+303 DRVLY

-323 PASGAAAVV
+323 LASGAAAVV

-337 VHPHPDTLFDLADRA
+337 AHPSLDALFDVVDRA

-362 YIDSLRKAGVS
+362 YIDSLRKAEMS
-373 PRRTHSLG
+373 PRRTHGLG
-381 ALRTICSTGSPL
+381 TLRTICSTGSPL
-393 SPGAFGYIYNQV
+393 SPDGFNYVYDQV
-405 KDDVHLASISGGT
+405 KADVHLASISGGT

-430 GPVWSGEIQ
+430 SPVFSGEIQ

-447 QVLDGDGSPLGRG
+447 EVLDGDGSPLGPG

-466 CASPF
+466 CSSPF
-471 PSQPLRFWGKGGD
+471 PSQPLRFWGEGGE

-489 AYYGRFEGRWH
+489 AYYERFEGRWH

-550 VGQPVDGDTPAAG
+550 VGQPID
-563 EEGEAPVGGDTRVV
+563 GDTRVV
-577 LFVKLADG
+577 LFVKLVEG
-585 VVLDDDLEAAIRA
+585 VPLDDALAAAIRA
-598 EIRAGA
+598 AIRTGA
-604 TPRHVPEV
+604 TPRHVPAV
-612 IGAVDDIPR
+612 ICAVDDIPR

-635 ICGRP
+635 VRGRP
-640 IANLEALANPEALD
+640 IVNIEALANPEALD
-654 QFRTNDNRP
+654 HFRNRP
-663 AGPGAA
+663 ELA

>member
-11 PDQAAQ
+11 RDQASQ
-17 TNLARFAA
+17 TNLARFGA
-25 GVGIDV
+25 GVGIDI

-37 ERLHRWSVEDL
+37 DRLHRWSVEDL

-58 CGVVASERGSAGVV
+58 CGVVASERGSAPVV
-72 EAEHMSDVRFFDGA
+72 GAEHMADVRFFDGA

-97 DDAETAMVFAN
+97 DDDQTAMVFAD
-108 EAGDYSETSR
+108 ESGAHAEMSR
-118 GELRALVSRLAGA
+118 GDLQSLVSRLAGA
-131 MRAQGVGPGD
+131 MRAQGVGVGD
-141 RVVCWMP
+141 RVACWMP
-148 NVVEAYAVML
+148 NVPEAYAVML
-158 AAASIGAVFSSTSP
+158 AASSVGALFSSTSP
-172 DFGTAGVLDRF
+172 DFGAAGVLDRF
-183 GQIEPVILI
+183 GQIEPVLLF
-192 AVDGYSYG
+192 AVDGYDYG
-200 GQRFDCRERLAEIR
+200 GQRFDCRERLEQIR
-214 AGLPTVGVTVV
+214 AGLPTVAVTVV
-225 LNRTGL
+225 LNRTGGG
-231 DDPPSGTVD
+231 DPPEGAMD
-240 FDAWIESH
+240 FDAWIEPH
-248 PAGPIQFEQLPFDH
+248 PSGPIRFEQLPFDH

-282 AGGILLKHLCEH
+282 AGGVLLKHLCEH

-323 PASGAAAVV
+323 LASQATAVV

-337 VHPHPDTLFDLADRA
+337 AYPGPEALFDVVDRA
-352 GVTLFGTSAR
+352 RVTLFGVSAR

-373 PRRTHSLG
+373 PRRTHRLST
-381 ALRTICSTGSPL
+381 LRTICSTGSPL
-393 SPGAFGYIYNQV
+393 SPDGFDYVYDQV
-405 KDDVHLASISGGT
+405 KADVHLASISGGT

-430 GPVWSGEIQ
+430 GPVWPGEIQ

-447 QVLDGDGSPLGRG
+447 QVLNSDGTLLGPG

-471 PSQPLRFWGKGGD
+471 PSQPLRFWGEGGD

-489 AYYGRFEGRWH
+489 AYYERFEGRWH
-500 QGDYICATEHG
+500 QGDYICATEHS

-537 LVDAMDEVVESVV
+537 LVDAMDEVAESVV
-550 VGQPVDGDTPAAG
+550 VGQPMV
-563 EEGEAPVGGDTRVV
+563 GDTRVV
-577 LFVKLADG
+577 LFVKLVDG
-585 VVLDDDLEAAIRA
+585 VCLDDGLEAAIRA
-598 EIRAGA
+598 NIRAGA
-604 TPRHVPEV
+604 SPRHVPAV
-612 IGAVDDIPR
+612 ICAVDDIPR

-635 ICGRP
+635 ISGRP
-640 IANLEALANPEALD
+640 IANIEALANPEALD
-654 QFRTNDNRP
+654 YFRNRP
-663 AGPGAA
+663 ELA

>member
-11 PDQAAQ
+11 GDQAAQ

-25 GVGIDV
+25 GVGIDIET
-31 GADGGY
+31 DGGFQ
-37 ERLHRWSVEDL
+37 RLHRWSVDDL

-58 CGVVASERGSAGVV
+58 CGVVASERWSASMV
-72 EAEHMSDVRFFDGA
+72 EAEHMADMRFFDGA

-97 DDAETAMVFAN
+97 ADDEIAMVFAD
-108 EAGDYSETSR
+108 ESGVHSEISR
-118 GELRALVSRLAGA
+118 GELRAMVSRLAGA
-131 MRAQGVGPGD
+131 MRAQGVSSGD
-141 RVVCWMP
+141 RVACWMP
-148 NVVEAYAVML
+148 NVPEAYAVML
-158 AAASIGAVFSSTSP
+158 AAASVGAVFSSTSP

-183 GQIEPVILI
+183 GQIEPAVLF
-192 AVDGYSYG
+192 AVDGYVYG
-200 GQRFDCRERLAEIR
+200 GQRFDCRDRLAEIR
-214 AGLPTVGVTVV
+214 DGLPTVAATVV
-225 LNRTGL
+225 LNRLGL
-231 DDPPSGTVD
+231 DENPPQGTVD
-240 FDAWIESH
+240 FDAWLESH
-248 PAGPIQFEQLPFDH
+248 PVGPLHFEQLPFDH

-294 QLHCDVRPG
+294 QLHCDVRTG
-303 DRVFY
+303 DRVLY

-323 PASGAAAVV
+323 LASGAAAVV

-337 VHPHPDTLFDLADRA
+337 AHPSLDALFDVVDRA

-362 YIDSLRKAGVS
+362 YIDSLRKAGIS
-373 PRRTHSLG
+373 PRLTHGLG
-381 ALRTICSTGSPL
+381 TLRTICSTGSPL
-393 SPGAFGYIYNQV
+393 SPDGFNYVYDQV
-405 KDDVHLASISGGT
+405 KADVHLASISGGT

-430 GPVWSGEIQ
+430 SPVFSGEIQ

-447 QVLDGDGSPLGRG
+447 EVLDGDGSPLGPG

-466 CASPF
+466 CSSPF
-471 PSQPLRFWGKGGD
+471 PSQPLRFWGEGGE

-489 AYYGRFEGRWH
+489 AYYERFEGRWH

-550 VGQPVDGDTPAAG
+550 VGQPID
-563 EEGEAPVGGDTRVV
+563 GDTRVV
-577 LFVKLADG
+577 LFVKLVEG
-585 VVLDDDLEAAIRA
+585 VPLDDALVAAIRA
-598 EIRAGA
+598 AIRTGA
-604 TPRHVPEV
+604 TPRHVPAV
-612 IGAVDDIPR
+612 ICAVDDIPR

-635 ICGRP
+635 VRGRP
-640 IANLEALANPEALD
+640 IVNIEALANPEALD
-654 QFRTNDNRP
+654 YFRNRP
-663 AGPGAA
+663 ELA

>member
-1 MSSRPLWAPD
+1 MPD
-11 PDQAAQ
+11 RDRASQ

-25 GVGIDV
+25 GVGIDI
-31 GADGGY
+31 GNDRGF
-37 ERLHRWSVEDL
+37 ERLHRWSVEDV

-58 CGVVASERGSAGVV
+58 CGVVASDRGSAALVGADHNA
-72 EAEHMSDVRFFDGA
+72 EASFFPDA

-97 DDAETAMVFAN
+97 DDAETAIVFADESGVYN
-108 EAGDYSETSR
+108 ETTR
-118 GELRALVSRLAGA
+118 GQLRVLVSRLASA
-131 MRAQGVGPGD
+131 MRAQGVSPGD
-141 RVVCWMP
+141 RVACWMP
-148 NVVEAYAVML
+148 NVPEAYAVML
-158 AAASIGAVFSSTSP
+158 AAASVGAVFSSTSP

-183 GQIEPVILI
+183 GQIEPVILF
-192 AVDGYSYG
+192 AVDGYVYG
-200 GQRFDCRERLAEIR
+200 GNQFDCRERLAEVR
-214 AGLPTVGVTVV
+214 AGLPTLAATVM
-225 LNRTGL
+225 LNRTGPG
-231 DDPPSGTVD
+231 DPPEGTED
-240 FDAWIESH
+240 FDAWIEPH

-323 PASGAAAVV
+323 MASGAAAVV

-337 VHPHPDTLFDLADRA
+337 AHPSLDALFDVVDRA

-362 YIDSLRKAGVS
+362 YIDALRKAGMS
-373 PRRTHSLG
+373 PRHTHRLG

-393 SPGAFGYIYNQV
+393 SPDGFEYIYSQV
-405 KDDVHLASISGGT
+405 KADVHLASISGGT

-447 QVLDGDGSPLGRG
+447 QVLDGDGSPLGPG

-466 CASPF
+466 CSSPF
-471 PSQPLRFWGKGGD
+471 PSQPLRFWGEGGD

-489 AYYGRFEGRWH
+489 AYFERFEGRWH
-500 QGDYICATEHG
+500 QGDYICASDHG

-550 VGQPVDGDTPAAG
+550 VGQPTDD
-563 EEGEAPVGGDTRVV
+563 DTRVV
-577 LFVKLADG
+577 LFVKLAEG
-585 VVLDDDLEAAIRA
+585 ISLDDKLEAAIRA
-598 EIRAGA
+598 KIRAGA
-604 TPRHVPEV
+604 TPRHVPAV
-612 IGAVDDIPR
+612 IGAVEDIPR

-640 IANLEALANPEALD
+640 IANIEALDNPEALD
-654 QFRTNDNRP
+654 YFRDRP
-663 AGPGAA
+663 ELA

>member
-1 MSSRPLWAPD
+1 MSSHPLWTPD
-11 PDQAAQ
+11 RDQAAH

-25 GVGIDV
+25 GVGIDIIA
-31 GADGGY
+31 GGGY
-37 ERLHRWSVEDL
+37 ERLHRWSVRDP
-48 GGFWSAVWDF
+48 GAFWSAVWDF
-58 CGVVASERGSAGVV
+58 CGVVASDRGTTAV
-72 EAEHMSDVRFFDGA
+72 ADAQHMADVRFFEGA
-86 RLNFAENLLAG
+86 RLNFAENMLVG
-97 DDAETAMVFAN
+97 GEDDIAIVFAD
-108 EAGDYSETSR
+108 ESGTYTETR
-118 GELRALVSRLAGA
+118 RAELRALVSRLASA
-131 MRAQGVGPGD
+131 MRAQGVESGD
-141 RVVCWMP
+141 RVACWMP
-148 NVVEAYAVML
+148 NVPEAYAVML
-158 AAASIGAVFSSTSP
+158 AAASVGAVFSSTSP

-183 GQIEPVILI
+183 GQIEPKLLV
-192 AVDGYSYG
+192 AVDGYDYG
-200 GQRFDCRERLAEIR
+200 GQRFECRERVEEIS
-214 AGLPTVGVTVV
+214 AGLPTVEATVV
-225 LNRTGL
+225 LNRTQGDSL
-231 DDPPSGTVD
+231 PEGTLNFDD
-240 FDAWIESH
+240 WIGPH
-248 PAGPIQFEQLPFDH
+248 PAGAIQFEQLPFDH

-323 PASGAAAVV
+323 LASRAAAVV

-337 VHPHPDTLFDLADRA
+337 VHPSPDTLFDVVDRA

-373 PRRTHSLG
+373 PRNTHGLST
-381 ALRTICSTGSPL
+381 LRTICSTGSPL
-393 SPGAFGYIYNQV
+393 SPDGFDYVYREV
-405 KDDVHLASISGGT
+405 KAEVHLASISGGT

-430 GPVWSGEIQ
+430 APVWSGEIQ

-447 QVLDGDGSPLGRG
+447 QVLGGDGTPLESG

-466 CASPF
+466 CSSPF
-471 PSQPLRFWGKGGD
+471 PSQPLRFWGDGGD

-489 AYYGRFEGRWH
+489 AYYERFEGQWH
-500 QGDYICATEHG
+500 QGDYICGTERG

-537 LVDAMDEVVESVV
+537 LVDAMEEVVESVV
-550 VGQPVDGDTPAAG
+550 VGQPVDGDT
-563 EEGEAPVGGDTRVV
+563 RVV
-577 LFVKLADG
+577 LFIKLVEG
-585 VVLDDDLEAAIRA
+585 VELDNRLETVIRA
-598 EIRAGA
+598 VIRAGA
-604 TPRHVPEV
+604 TPRHVPAV
-612 IGAVDDIPR
+612 ICAVDDIPR

-640 IANLEALANPEALD
+640 IANIEALANPEALD
-654 QFRTNDNRP
+654 YFRNRP
-663 AGPGAA
+663 ELA